1 MERPKSGRMEINMKN
16 IIICIPSLEYGGAE
30 RVTVRLA
37 KEFSKK
43 YNDTIIT
50 MHSAVNEY
58 SLDKKVGRINLS
70 KKNIIQKS
78 LEFRNIIK
86 EKKPEFLIV
95 MFAPMY
101 VFVHYSLVGLN
112 IPKIVSERNDPNNFA
127 GKKIVKLLYQYT
139 LSKADGAVFQ
149 TKQARDYYL
158 NKYNIKN
165 RIIYNPISIDELPLY
180 YEEIRKK
187 TIVNVGRLH
196 EQKNQLLLIESII
209 AIHDQIPEYEL
220 LIYGEGELR
229 EELQSHINKANAQ
242 NYIKLVGKSN
252 KVLELINDASLFV
265 LSSNFEGMP
274 NVLIE
279 AMCLG
284 MPVISTDCPCG
295 GPAELIENGVN
306 GILVDVGN
314 KEQLSNAIL
323 KIIKNSQMSKKLGQ
337 NAKELQRTLN
347 LEEIAKQWLE
357 FCCEIREGLEK

>member
-1 MERPKSGRMEINMKN
+1 MK
-16 IIICIPSLEYGGAE
+16 
-30 RVTVRLA
+30 LA

-43 YNDTIIT
+43 YNVTIIT
-50 MHSAVNEY
+50 MYSAVNEY

-306 GILVDVGN
+306 GILVDIGN